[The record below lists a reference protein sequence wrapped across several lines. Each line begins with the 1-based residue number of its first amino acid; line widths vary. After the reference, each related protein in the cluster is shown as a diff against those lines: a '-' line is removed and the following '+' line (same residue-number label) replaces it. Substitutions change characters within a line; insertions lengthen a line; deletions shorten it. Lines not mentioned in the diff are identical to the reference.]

1 MEFLIIA
8 GGAHLNPRS
17 PFGMSVTRSVIN
29 YGMSVTQSVINVG
42 KSVTMSVI
50 WRFSGLPI
58 PTLIVSELTTV
69 TDADTD
75 ADFNVFELDM

>member
-1 MEFLIIA
+1 MIIA
-8 GGAHLNPRS
+8 GTHPNPRS

-29 YGMSVTQSVINVG
+29 YGMSATRSVIDYG

-50 WRFSGLPI
+50 WRFSGLQI
-58 PTLIVSELTTV
+58 PTLIVWELITV

-75 ADFNVFELDM
+75 TDFNVFELDM